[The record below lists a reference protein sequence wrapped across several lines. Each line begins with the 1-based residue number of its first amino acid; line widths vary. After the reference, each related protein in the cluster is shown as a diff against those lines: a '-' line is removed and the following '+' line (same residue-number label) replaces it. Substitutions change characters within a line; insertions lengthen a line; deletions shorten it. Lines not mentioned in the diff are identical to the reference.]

1 MGSGQQNNLF
11 RGPSC
16 HPPITLFNHQKS
28 ALTPLVVNVSVKC
41 KPQTSPHPASLTSTA
56 APSIRLNFL
65 GNPPLLERKGFSR
78 TPRTCAHASLCSLT
92 LSQCQ
97 PGPFSPCRESLCGFS
112 SLRSRPSNRLCISWR
127 RLIQSAHKMPG
138 LLPSICS
145 RVISYITLVTPGQL

>member
-1 MGSGQQNNLF
+1 MSSSHNTFQPSKVSTHSSSSACRWSVNLE
-11 RGPSC
+11 
-16 HPPITLFNHQKS
+16 
-28 ALTPLVVNVSVKC
+28 
-41 KPQTSPHPASLTSTA
+41 TSPHPASLTSTA